1 MERRGRGRRSKDV
14 EAIAAERIE
23 ILFEEARRAALQGK
37 PDRARRYVLMARK
50 TGMRY
55 NVPIPGVHRRWV
67 CRACGAYLVPG
78 ANASVR
84 LRPRRIVVRCLECK
98 AIKRIGRS
106 GAGGTPGGRG
116 A

>member
-23 ILFEEARRAALQGK
+23 ILFEEARRAALEGR
-37 PDRARRYVLMARK
+37 PDRAKRYVFMARK
-50 TGMRY
+50 LGTRY
-55 NVPIPGVHRRWV
+55 NVSIPGLHRRWV
-67 CRACGAYLVPG
+67 CHSCGAYLVPG

-84 LRPRRIVVRCLECK
+84 VRPRRIVVRCLECK
-98 AIKRIGRS
+98 AVRRIGRS
-106 GAGGTPGGRG
+106 KAGEKPRGRG